1 MPPTIRNLIADG
13 HPVFRKGLVRV
24 VRAAAGLVLALTALN
39 AATESLPK
47 GSPINT
53 LGTIEEFPPV
63 AARYVRMTI
72 LKVTTV
78 SPILDEVE
86 IYTAEPTPRN
96 VALAANGGRASAS
109 SAPHPDR
116 RVEFIN
122 DGLLSFWIG
131 QKEMPNWI
139 QIELAKTERINRI
152 VWRRDGA
159 EKRRSL
165 GVWDGTPIDYR
176 FEVAVEPGQWHLVA
190 SSSDHPPAPQDDE
203 YLFGADFAGGRSSR
217 PTSNPWLSP
226 WWNWKERTRC
236 GCPRSI
242 GRTIG
247 VKITK
252 SSKVPLAASWRPP
265 MAISGS
271 GRTKGSSAL
280 TATSSRRSAPT
291 IPPR

>member
-190 SSSDHPPAPQDDE
+190 SSSDHPPAPKTMSTVWGD
-203 YLFGADFAGGRSSR
+203 LPGRSSR
-217 PTSNPWLSP
+217 PTSNPWLVS
-226 WWNWKERTRC
+226 WWNWKERMCC
-236 GCPRSI
+236 GCPEI
-242 GRTIG
+242 GG
-247 VKITK
+247 
-252 SSKVPLAASWRPP
+252 PL
-265 MAISGS
+265 G
-271 GRTKGSSAL
+271 
-280 TATSSRRSAPT
+280 
-291 IPPR
+291 